1 MKIVS
6 WTWWYLWKARHS
18 LLFQAQPFHP
28 TSIIGKILQAL
39 HEWNVATSLFHN
51 SRRRPSPPETW
62 SAPPPSVH
70 KLNIDGSFNPI
81 SGTAGIGG
89 IIRDHHGDLI
99 QAFSYATA
107 AKSPLEAEMQ
117 AFLRGLQLCLGL
129 GLTDIIIEGDSF
141 IIWSSLHSA
150 HGFHWNLIHLW
161 RRIILTL
168 GTIQRWRA
176 ELIRRSA
183 NKVADNLAKL
193 GPPVEILFT
202 ASLPIHISHLYSI
215 ETCVQ
220 GGPQTHSKAVYQEQ
234 EIQAQHGA

>member
-1 MKIVS
+1 
-6 WTWWYLWKARHS
+6 
-18 LLFQAQPFHP
+18 
-28 TSIIGKILQAL
+28 
-39 HEWNVATSLFHN
+39 
-51 SRRRPSPPETW
+51 
-62 SAPPPSVH
+62 
-70 KLNIDGSFNPI
+70 
-81 SGTAGIGG
+81 
-89 IIRDHHGDLI
+89 
-99 QAFSYATA
+99 
-107 AKSPLEAEMQ
+107 MQ